1 MLCSWWKYWRHIVGF
16 VTWITHVLTVWWL
29 GSTLSSMLVVNMSVP
44 SPLPYHWRH
53 IAAPLIQHHYWMC
66 AHYKCM
72 YDIIIIALPPW
83 GQIHIGCQCQSYLS
97 SVSLSSIRCT
107 SRAHISKTKQE
118 RSMQWTLF
126 RSWLY
131 WFYCHI
137 QIVLQIPFRLLR
149 LPCSQES
156 TVTGRRWPNFVF
168 VYGNLLFVGSLFFGR
183 KRYTYFRYFYFF
195 WSEQLCFWP

>member
-1 MLCSWWKYWRHIVGF
+1 MR
-16 VTWITHVLTVWWL
+16 
-29 GSTLSSMLVVNMSVP
+29 VP

-118 RSMQWTLF
+118 RPMQWTLF
-126 RSWLY
+126 RSWHY

-168 VYGNLLFVGSLFFGR
+168 VYGNFLFFGSLFFGR

-195 WSEQLCFWP
+195 GLNSCVFGHKWERKATKAVSATQLSDNTDQRCVLVKWNT